1 MRTGS
6 ALEQQGS
13 TNIQMAAKPLIHH
26 VCENQR
32 CYFAGGIVVL
42 SAVRRGHPGQ
52 IQSPDR
58 LLAGRRARESANSWR
73 TEEDGAEAEGRGRGQ
88 AGKKKKKKK
97 KLPPKKTTA
106 ACSVCFW
113 MLFSVFSL
121 GFLWS
126 GDTVQLCGANVSSQ
140 STSLCELVAFVAECQ
155 QSNGERVRF
164 AASWC
169 EKLVVVSAHVVD
181 EG

>member
-1 MRTGS
+1 
-6 ALEQQGS
+6 
-13 TNIQMAAKPLIHH
+13 MAAKPLIHH

-42 SAVRRGHPGQ
+42 SAVRRGRPGRSKALTGFWLDAAHV
-52 IQSPDR
+52 SPPT
-58 LLAGRRARESANSWR
+58 AGGRRRMEPRWRGEGGAKQAKKNSL
-73 TEEDGAEAEGRGRGQ
+73 Q
-88 AGKKKKKKK
+88 KKQ
-97 KLPPKKTTA
+97 LHA
-106 ACSVCFW
+106 V
-113 MLFSVFSL
+113 SVFECCFLCFLS
-121 GFLWS
+121 GFRDLVIQFS
-126 GDTVQLCGANVSSQ
+126 SAGPNVSSQ

-155 QSNGERVRF
+155 QSNGERLRF